1 MKTTRLCIL
10 LAGLFVPAIV
20 MSQSYAFL
28 VLQSKGQTEVKS
40 GEQWTPIKV
49 GSQLKVS
56 DEIKISDNG
65 YLGLSHASG
74 RAFQVKEPGSHK
86 VADLAAKVGK
96 GSSALNKYTDFILSS
111 EEEKRNKLAAT
122 GAVHR
127 NVKKDIMLSLP
138 SDAAKAEL
146 LGNRFFIAWTND
158 GSSSYKVIV
167 MDFGETVLA
176 TYEVSE
182 NNYAVDLSKGYENI
196 PYLLVKVTSSNGNS
210 SDQYTV
216 KRLSGHRKKKMSESV
231 GELGVSD
238 EGNGLDKFIL
248 ASFFEEKF
256 MLIDALTAYQ
266 EAAALEPD
274 VYQDEYKKFLDRFGF
289 KVN

>member
-1 MKTTRLCIL
+1 MKTIRLCIL
-10 LAGLFVPAIV
+10 LAGLFVPAMV

-138 SDAAKAEL
+138 TDAAKAEL
-146 LGNRFFIAWTND
+146 LGNHFFIAWTND
-158 GSSSYKVIV
+158 GSNSYKVIV

-176 TYEVSE
+176 THEVSE
-182 NNYAVDLSKGYENI
+182 NNYTVDLSKGYENI
-196 PYLLVKVTSSNGNS
+196 PYILVKVTSSNGNS

-238 EGNGLDKFIL
+238 EANGLDKFIL

-256 MLIDALTAYQ
+256 MLIDALTAYH

-289 KVN
+289 KVY